1 MNAPKLRFKGF
12 KDKWEFKRL
21 EEMGGFLKGKDLSK
35 GDLTEE
41 GHPCVLYGE
50 LYTKYDAVI
59 NKVTSFTS
67 KTIPGLVKSKKQDV
81 LIPSSG
87 ESAIDIACASSLA
100 LDDVLIGGDLNIFRP
115 IKNINGNFLS
125 YQINGKRKNELS
137 KYAQGATVV
146 HLYSSSIKN
155 LKVAVPGLLEQE
167 KISCFLD
174 LLNKKIQLQQ
184 EKINLLKEQK
194 KGYMQMIFN
203 QEIQFKEEN
212 DGNHHEWREVA
223 VSGILTL
230 HLREIPKP
238 NESYIRLGLRSHA
251 KGTFHE
257 VINNPQ
263 NVNMDKLFV
272 VHEGDFIINITFAWE
287 QALAIAD
294 KEDHGKLVSHRF
306 PTYRFTEGHY
316 SGFYKYYFTTKYFKY
331 CLGNASPGGAGRNR
345 VLNKKDFMNIRIK
358 VPKYDEQLEIAKF
371 LFKLDQRIQLE
382 QQKMNN
388 LQEQKKGFMQQ
399 MFI

>member
-1 MNAPKLRFKGF
+1 MNLPKLRFK
-12 KDKWEFKRL
+12 EFDGEWGTTFL
-21 EEMGGFLKGKDLSK
+21 EQAIDVKSGKDYKHLDKGNIPVYGTGGYMLSVNDYLSEKDAIGIGRKGSIDKPQKLIAPFWTVDTLFYCLAKNNNDLSFLFTLFQKIPWKKFDESTGVPSLSK
-35 GDLTEE
+35 
-41 GHPCVLYGE
+41 
-50 LYTKYDAVI
+50 
-59 NKVTSFTS
+59 S
-67 KTIPGLVKSKKQDV
+67 TI
-81 LIPSSG
+81 
-87 ESAIDIACASSLA
+87 
-100 LDDVLIGGDLNIFRP
+100 
-115 IKNINGNFLS
+115 
-125 YQINGKRKNELS
+125 GK
-137 KYAQGATVV
+137 
-146 HLYSSSIKN
+146 I
-155 LKVAVPGLLEQE
+155 
-167 KISCFLD
+167 KISLPIEKEQKKIGDFFEMI
-174 LLNKKIQLQQ
+174 NKKIQLQQ
-184 EKINLLKEQK
+184 QKIDLLQEQK

-223 VSGILTL
+223 ISDILIL